1 MKNSTSKS
9 TVITQVLLAV
19 VAGALGYLL
28 LFGKNMQV
36 LTLCRFLC
44 GGLIVVGIVSIFSY
58 FFSGDFKRIDRFGFA
73 LGVMLILLGCI
84 GFIQMD
90 KLTANFDMYTG
101 LLALILGVLTLQG
114 TVQVKVLD
122 YAVWVLN
129 LVLTIISI
137 AGAFCVL
144 AEITMVTG
152 LVKGFSNWVLI
163 ICGGSC
169 LFSLIMTWIC
179 ILLAKRR
186 DKKAQKEAEAQAQS
200 GTASQTSQTAETSGN
215 PQVETPQAAAP
226 AADPAPQNEFQPAES
241 HHTGFDPA
249 DDLPPSQT
257 PELVFAPSENHHT
270 DFQPS
275 NDTDPEKSE

>member
-1 MKNSTSKS
+1 MKSSTSKS

-19 VAGALGYLL
+19 VAGALGYL
-28 LFGKNMQV
+28 
-36 LTLCRFLC
+36 LC

-122 YAVWVLN
+122 YAAWVLN

-137 AGAFCVL
+137 AGPDKGSSCQKAAKYGSSAYGFSGL
-144 AEITMVTG
+144 YQTSPENPPPEKLGPITMP
-152 LVKGFSNWVLI
+152 FS
-163 ICGGSC
+163 
-169 LFSLIMTWIC
+169 
-179 ILLAKRR
+179 
-186 DKKAQKEAEAQAQS
+186 
-200 GTASQTSQTAETSGN
+200 
-215 PQVETPQAAAP
+215 
-226 AADPAPQNEFQPAES
+226 
-241 HHTGFDPA
+241 
-249 DDLPPSQT
+249 
-257 PELVFAPSENHHT
+257 
-270 DFQPS
+270 
-275 NDTDPEKSE
+275 

>member
-1 MKNSTSKS
+1 MKSSTSKS

-58 FFSGDFKRIDRFGFA
+58 FFSGDFKRIDRF
-73 LGVMLILLGCI
+73 V
-84 GFIQMD
+84 QMD

-122 YAVWVLN
+122 YAAWVLN

-275 NDTDPEKSE
+275 SDTDPEKSE

>member
-1 MKNSTSKS
+1 
-9 TVITQVLLAV
+9 
-19 VAGALGYLL
+19 
-28 LFGKNMQV
+28 MQV

-122 YAVWVLN
+122 YAAWVLN

-152 LVKGFSNWVLI
+152 LVKGFSNWVLL

-186 DKKAQKEAEAQAQS
+186 EKKARKEAESQ
-200 GTASQTSQTAETSGN
+200 TASQSSSSEDVTGASDQ

-275 NDTDPEKSE
+275 SDTDPEKSE